1 MIMARKEFQIGE
13 VFQFGLLKLRCEER
27 KNYCQGCALI
37 NVDECDDLH
46 PFVGFC
52 NKEDRYD
59 NNDVIFVKVE
69 DSHLA
74 KETVHRYSLR
84 TDANAWLGDVILT
97 DDKKFYSITDWGN
110 FNFGWTVS
118 GDIRKFILTLDE
130 DYFARK
136 MFQGVSY
143 QCSSK
148 TMQTCCKRF
157 ASRILPKLKEAIQ
170 KELEKEEKG

>member
-1 MIMARKEFQIGE
+1 MKKEDYVSLE
-13 VFQFGLLKLRCEER
+13 VAKLLKEKGYNEPCRTSILKNGELRVHDR
-27 KNYCQGCALI
+27 KLSM
-37 NVDECDDLH
+37 DDLM
-46 PFVGFC
+46 
-52 NKEDRYD
+52 R
-59 NNDVIFVKVE
+59 NNIYGG
-69 DSHLA
+69 LIMA
-74 KETVHRYSLR
+74 KETVHRYSLQ

-148 TMQTCCKRF
+148 TMQACCKRF
-157 ASRILPKLKEAIQ
+157 ASRILPKLKEAIK
-170 KELEKEEKG
+170 KELEEEEKV